1 MTAKISSQAK
11 AIATAVAILL
21 VQVQWVVAMHGYVSP
36 VDITFPD
43 WLTIVTNTLAAY
55 GVTYMVPNGSAP
67 AIQSAPAETL
77 IDSH

>member
-1 MTAKISSQAK
+1 MTARISGQAK

-21 VQVQWVVAMHGYVSP
+21 VQVQWVVAMKGYVSP

-55 GVTYMVPNGSAP
+55 GVTYMIPNGATSAVEP
-67 AIQSAPAETL
+67 APTVKL